1 MSSTK
6 VPNSESTPG
15 GQGPAEQEGPDGEA
29 ATPSGDIIETT
40 ECPHRGRAFVGD
52 YCPASGQE
60 ADPSTSIVEVLGG
73 FFRELVDVE
82 SGFWPTFVRLA
93 VRPGR
98 VLRAYLGGVRK
109 RLTNP
114 GRYLLAAVVVDVAVD
129 RLLAWVGAKGLSWT
143 NPGPTSSADG
153 GGETEE
159 GFWAAVEVASEQVG
173 FVFEGPEVRVIGVL
187 LVAALFAVLLYR
199 LLGDELERM
208 GEGVA
213 VACFTIAHATFLSRG
228 ADLLYVGAASLYI
241 GQFVGTSSL
250 LNGVVYVGYAG
261 FAAYSGFGPGWKSA
275 LKGAFG
281 IIWAYAGAYSVTM
294 IVTTLYA
301 VWLLLIYPNEYVP
314 AGGLSETELV
324 AAPFVGLVGAIP
336 LLLHAG
342 VEVYARYR

>member
-1 MSSTK
+1 MSSSDASH
-6 VPNSESTPG
+6 NESPPDG
-15 GQGPAEQEGPDGEA
+15 RGPAEPESPEEET
-29 ATPSGDIIETT
+29 ATPSEGSPEPI
-40 ECPHRGRAFVGD
+40 ECPNCGHEFTGN
-52 YCPASGQE
+52 YCPECGQE

-129 RLLAWVGAKGLSWT
+129 RLLAWVGAKDLSWT
-143 NPGPTSSADG
+143 NPGSTSSADG

-228 ADLLYVGAASLYI
+228 ADLLYVGAASLYT
-241 GQFVGTSSL
+241 GHPVGPSSL

-261 FAAYSGFGPGWKSA
+261 FAVYSGFGPGWKSA
-275 LKGAFG
+275 VKGAFG
-281 IIWAYAGAYSVTM
+281 VTWAYAEAYSVTM
-294 IVTTLYA
+294 IVITLYA
-301 VWLLLIYPNEYVP
+301 VWLLLMYPDEYVP